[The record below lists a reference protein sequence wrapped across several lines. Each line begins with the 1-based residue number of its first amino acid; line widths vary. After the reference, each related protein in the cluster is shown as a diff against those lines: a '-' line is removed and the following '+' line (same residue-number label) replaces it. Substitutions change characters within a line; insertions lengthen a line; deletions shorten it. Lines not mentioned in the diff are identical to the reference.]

1 MLLNLMTAF
10 TLVAIERLNVFTAI
24 TFYRRQ
30 DLIIGSFAL
39 RVLAHVQ
46 GLRSWLIDA
55 PTFEVQRVG
64 ISEKNVRRF
73 SKFLSKQSRVSA
85 VSKVFTILM
94 VNHGMIKLADAL
106 DDASSNGA
114 PNYRSRD
121 VSKASLDHAGS
132 QT

>member
-1 MLLNLMTAF
+1 MLLSLVTAF
-10 TLVAIERLNVFTAI
+10 TLIASERLNVFTAI

-39 RVLAHVQ
+39 WVLAHIQ

-55 PTFEVQRVG
+55 PTFEMQRVG

-73 SKFLSKQSRVSA
+73 SEFLSKQSRVGA
-85 VSKVFTILM
+85 VSKLLTILM
-94 VNHGMIKLADAL
+94 VNHGMIKPADAL

-114 PNYRSRD
+114 PKYRSRD
-121 VSKASLDHAGS
+121 VSKASLDHTGP